1 MKMLKGFV
9 LAFVFGIV
17 LFSSSSQNLPKP
29 DIQKA
34 LVNMSYDESEE
45 EIEITPY
52 TIESDDSEEI
62 INDDEQ
68 TFG

>member
-9 LAFVFGIV
+9 LTFVFGVV